1 MLNISKELL
10 FFFSLLGVFN
20 GIIVVVYLAFFVN
33 ENKFSNKFLGA
44 LLFVLCIRI
53 GKSVLLFFDKNI
65 FIIIIGIGVL
75 ACAFIG
81 PLLYFYIKA
90 NTGKIKRLH
99 WQHTVH
105 LLPII
110 VISLYFIINQ
120 SDYPNT
126 RILISKLLYVI
137 HFQWFCYLVVSGYI
151 LNNTFRKLWNKTYRI
166 SKSEVWSLS
175 IFIGIFLIWFSYVT
189 FKFTSYIAGAVVFS
203 FMFYIVVLVLY
214 NWKKEK
220 KEKKQPT
227 SNSELIEE
235 VTKKLKY
242 LLEEE
247 KVFKNNNLKMPELAK
262 LLDIAPHQLS
272 EILNLTFHKNFSN
285 YINEYRIMEA
295 KQLLL
300 QDANYTIEYIGELSG
315 FKSTSAFYNAFKK
328 HTGITPSAFKNL

>member
-1 MLNISKELL
+1 M
-10 FFFSLLGVFN
+10 
-20 GIIVVVYLAFFVN
+20 
-33 ENKFSNKFLGA
+33 
-44 LLFVLCIRI
+44 
-53 GKSVLLFFDKNI
+53 LFFDKNI
-65 FIIIIGIGVL
+65 FTIIIGIGVL

-81 PLLYFYIKA
+81 PLLYFYINA
-90 NTGKIKRLH
+90 NTGRIKKLH
-99 WQHTVH
+99 WKHTVH

-137 HFQWFCYLVVSGYI
+137 HFQWFCYLVVCGFI
-151 LNNTFRKLWNKTYRI
+151 LNGTYKQLWNKMYKI
-166 SKSEVWSLS
+166 SKNEVWSLS
-175 IFIGIFLIWFSYVT
+175 IFIGVFLIWFSYVT

-214 NWKKEK
+214 NWKKER
-220 KEKKQPT
+220 KEKKEPT

-272 EILNLTFHKNFSN
+272 EILNLTFQKNFSN

-328 HTGITPSAFKNL
+328 HTGITPSAFKNQ